1 MRRIVRLTESDLTRI
16 VRRVI
21 SESSSKLGNDMKLG
35 GKTYY
40 ALRFGDNSI
49 GYVDPVTP
57 GTAIKDANIITKLN
71 SMSGYNIPPSNG
83 LTSVLYIQKNP
94 GFKTNLRNLI

>member
-49 GYVDPVTP
+49 GYVDT
-57 GTAIKDANIITKLN
+57 T
-71 SMSGYNIPPSNG
+71 IP
-83 LTSVLYIQKNP
+83 
-94 GFKTNLRNLI
+94 

>member
-1 MRRIVRLTESDLTRI
+1 
-16 VRRVI
+16 
-21 SESSSKLGNDMKLG
+21 MKLG

-49 GYVDPVTP
+49 GYVDTTIPW
-57 GTAIKDANIITKLN
+57 TAIKDANIIATLN
-71 SMSGYNIPPSNG
+71 KSTGYNIPTSNG
-83 LTSVLYIQKNP
+83 ILSVGYIQKNP

>member
-49 GYVDPVTP
+49 GYVDTTIP
-57 GTAIKDANIITKLN
+57 GTAIKDANIIATLN
-71 SMSGYNIPPSNG
+71 KSTGYNIPTSNG
-83 LTSVLYIQKNP
+83 ILSVGYIQKNP